1 MTYESVA
8 VRPSER
14 LPGVDLVVRRMSFG
28 RRMELMRAVREL
40 AQRAEFLDA
49 GETPREKMDAAL
61 VWAEIDRLYV
71 QWGLAEVR
79 GLEID
84 GAAATPESLAE
95 AGPEELFREA
105 AAAVRRECGLTEA
118 ERKN

>member
-1 MTYESVA
+1 MTYESVTVVA
-8 VRPSER
+8 SER
-14 LPGVDLVVRRMSFG
+14 LPGVELVVRRISFG
-28 RRMELMRAVREL
+28 RRMELMRTVREL
-40 AQRAEFLDA
+40 AQRVEFLEA
-49 GETPREKMDAAL
+49 GDSPGERMAAAL
-61 VWAEIDRLYV
+61 LWGEIDRLYV
-71 QWGLAEVR
+71 RWGLAEVR

-95 AGPEELFREA
+95 AGPEEVFREA